1 MRVLF
6 LTQTF
11 PRFAHDSAG
20 PFIRDLARGLVRQG
34 VSIRVLV
41 PRTEGMPEAF
51 ADQGVEVRSFPYAPR
66 GLEVVGY
73 GRTLRADE
81 GVRLRA
87 GVAAPFYFVGARRA
101 LRRELWRAS
110 WDLVHVHWIVPNG
123 FAAVFPRVLEV
134 PFFVGL
140 HGSDVFLAES
150 RLIRP
155 LVRRVLRLTAG
166 LTACSPEFVARL
178 QGVGDGGLRT
188 AVIPY
193 GVDSRLFAPG
203 CPGQSPWRGR
213 LGIPASAVVALAVG
227 RMATK
232 KGFQVLFDVLP
243 RLLSEFPELHIV
255 VAGGG
260 DRHEE
265 FRRLAQKLPPRIHL
279 PGPVLHDELP
289 ELYRAAN
296 LFVLPAVHDSKGN
309 VDGLPNVIL
318 EAMASG
324 LPVVASRISGIPLA
338 VVDGQTGR
346 LVREGD
352 REGLFCALVELIRS
366 PELRQ
371 AWGRAARERAV
382 SELSWDRVAERY
394 LEFFKEVLKGLKAPA
409 LPADPRAGGKA

>member
-34 VSIRVLV
+34 VSVRVLI
-41 PRTEGMPEAF
+41 PRTVGVPEAF

-81 GVRLRA
+81 GVRFRA
-87 GVAAPFYFVGARRA
+87 AVAAPLYLLGARRA
-101 LRRELWRAS
+101 LLAALRREA

-123 FAAVFPRVLEV
+123 VAAVFPRVLRV
-134 PFFVGL
+134 PFLVGL

-150 RLIRP
+150 SFLRP
-155 LVRRVLRLTAG
+155 VVRRILRLTAG
-166 LTACSPEFVARL
+166 FTACSPEFVARL
-178 QGVGDGGLRT
+178 EAVGGGALRS

-193 GVDSRLFAPG
+193 GVDSQLFFPG
-203 CPGQSPWRGR
+203 CPRQSPWREQ
-213 LGIPASAVVALAVG
+213 LGIPASALVVLAVG

-243 RLLSEFPELHIV
+243 QLFSEFPELHVV

-260 DRHEE
+260 DRYEE
-265 FRRLAQKLPPRIHL
+265 FRRLAQKMPPRIHL
-279 PGPVLHDELP
+279 PGPVLHDALP
-289 ELYRAAN
+289 ELYRAAD
-296 LFVLPAVHDSKGN
+296 LFVLPAVHDPKGN

-324 LPVVASRISGIPLA
+324 LPVVASSISGIPLA

-346 LVREGD
+346 LLKEGD
-352 REGLFCALVELIRS
+352 REALFRALVELVRS

-382 SELSWDRVAERY
+382 TELSWDRVAGRY
-394 LEFFKEVLKGLKAPA
+394 LEFYEETLKGLGAPA
-409 LPADPRAGGKA
+409 RPADPRAKGKA